1 MIQITKTEAA
11 YLRKKMPKAA
21 IKRTTHRYYAEDN
34 IAVRNILR
42 KMPVK
47 AVALTC

>member
-1 MIQITKTEAA
+1 MIQITKAEAS
-11 YLRKKMPKAA
+11 YLRKKMPDAP
-21 IKRTTHRYYAEDN
+21 IKRTTHKYYAEDN
-34 IAVRNILR
+34 VVVRNILR